1 MNFYILNS
9 KAYWVVISISPRI
22 LNIGPTERWFAS
34 RLGRFIL
41 RHTDRGWV
49 EPRASLNAVHDPFP
63 IPQPSI
69 PVTTSY
75 PRCAGG
81 IALLTCS
88 SSNWDTH
95 IMKTP
100 VTQLRRLVA
109 GLWQRRF
116 QFDHRAVHV
125 GFTVDKVALRV
136 FIQALQFFAAGI
148 FYQSSIPFYPLPTLH
163 SLSNRQVVKNSTYN
177 TMTIHTM
184 AL

>member
-1 MNFYILNS
+1 MVCLT
-9 KAYWVVISISPRI
+9 PRP
-22 LNIGPTERWFAS
+22 LYTPA
-34 RLGRFIL
+34 
-41 RHTDRGWV
+41 HCDRGWV
-49 EPRASLNAVHDPFP
+49 EPRASLDAVDDLFP

-75 PRCAGG
+75 PRSAG
-81 IALLTCS
+81 CNS
-88 SSNWDTH
+88 SDWDTH

-125 GFTVDKVALRV
+125 GFAVDKVALRV

-148 FYQSSIPFYPLPTLH
+148 FYHTILSITDATQS
-163 SLSNRQVVKNSTYN
+163 
-177 TMTIHTM
+177 
-184 AL
+184 